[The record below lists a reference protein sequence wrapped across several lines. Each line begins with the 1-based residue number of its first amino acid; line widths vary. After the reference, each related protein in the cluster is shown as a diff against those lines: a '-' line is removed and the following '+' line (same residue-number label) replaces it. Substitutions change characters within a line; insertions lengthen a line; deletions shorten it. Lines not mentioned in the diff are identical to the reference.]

1 MSKKKNMSPENE
13 NIEVDETIDVQASEN
28 INEIT
33 PDSDSAEPEKKAP
46 TIIMPT
52 KGVHVDE
59 AEKEAYLESVRKA
72 KKRKKII
79 ATVIVVAVVLLFAF
93 IIYSIAF
100 GGNGNDV
107 EFSDKFLTKSE
118 PLPSKGQLDDSGS
131 ICISGDYGFSFDKK
145 TNLMSIRKGSVT
157 LFRSYPAALSDE
169 AEPGGLK
176 FIRNNDL
183 ITSPVLVG
191 YTKSGID
198 GGSLLGINQIPHE
211 SVYNLVDADNN
222 GKVDGLQ
229 IKYTLTEVECSFYI
243 EFILTEKGSLDVRIP
258 SKGISEKPVGP
269 DDDPSRMPRLASI
282 TVLPFMCASRQG
294 DNGYFV
300 TPDGSG
306 ALTYFDVARVPS
318 NTEYA
323 KRVYGYDDLFD
334 KFELPDYNN
343 QDISIPAFG
352 SVNNILNAN
361 GRIDHKLTT
370 AFATVGDSENKTGNA
385 SAQIIMNK
393 PATAGDG
400 LQFYYIAYRFNL
412 REYYYDSI
420 SKNGD
425 PFKFLEEDLSVGDM
439 REEIFFDVRTEK
451 SEDRNPDLSKNSF
464 TYVDVAKKTR
474 EFLKETWNIDKKI
487 ESSDEDLMNLK
498 ILVGSENIQSTSM
511 FGQVKVM
518 TTFSDVKD
526 IYSTLSEN
534 GVNNV
539 KISLLGWQSN
549 GYFGNVTDKFDIES
563 DFGGED
569 GLEELLKWAS
579 ENNLNIS
586 ADNNLLELYAE
597 PAFGISMKESLVKE
611 PGTDYYIFKAVNPA
625 GVYVPGTG
633 FYYVSPS
640 FFNDELLEEDIEGL
654 KELGFANVDLQQV
667 GDLVFTDYNPENA
680 LLRQQAIAYYSEW
693 IQKYKEAFEDVAVY
707 YGYDY
712 AVKHADK
719 ILDIPTESSN
729 LFFIDEAIP
738 FVQIVYHG
746 MIDFY
751 CEPINR
757 KDHPDSARLKAIE
770 YGCLLSYEIT
780 KENPEELKYTL
791 YNDLFKS
798 EFESDDE
805 EVKSLRDDIIAAYKV
820 AEELNAIRT
829 ATITNHYCVDVGT
842 SENNIHGGN
851 VYCTEYDN
859 GYKVYVNYGSS
870 DYTVG
875 NDVVESMQH
884 KLVPPTKGGNANG

>member
-1 MSKKKNMSPENE
+1 MSKKKNISPENE
-13 NIEVDETIDVQASEN
+13 NIDVNENVDVQANEN
-28 INEIT
+28 VDVNETT
-33 PDSDSAEPEKKAP
+33 PDSVSEEPEKTAP
-46 TIIMPT
+46 KIIMPT

-59 AEKEAYLESVRKA
+59 AEKEAYLESIRKA

-79 ATVIVVAVVLLFAF
+79 GTTVAIVVVLFVAF

-107 EFSDKFLTKSE
+107 KFSDKYLTKSD
-118 PLPSKGQLDDSGS
+118 PLPSKGSLSSSGS
-131 ICISGDYGFSFDKK
+131 VCTVGDFSMSFDSAS
-145 TNLMSIRKGSVT
+145 NLMTVRKGTTVV
-157 LFRSYPAALSDE
+157 FRSYPEPTAEE
-169 AEPGGLK
+169 AVPGTMDYAKNGQ
-176 FIRNNDL
+176 L
-183 ITSPVLVG
+183 ITSPVIVG

-198 GGSLLGINQIPHE
+198 GGSLLGINQIPHDK
-211 SVYNLVDADNN
+211 SFNLVDADADGN
-222 GKVDGLQ
+222 VDGLQ
-229 IKYTLTEVECSFYI
+229 IKYSLLEVECSFYI
-243 EFILTEKGSLDVRIP
+243 EFILKSNGSLEVKIP
-258 SKGISEKPVGP
+258 SKGIQEKPVGP
-269 DDDPSRMPRLASI
+269 EDDPSRMPRLASI
-282 TVLPFMCASRQG
+282 TVFPYMCAARQG
-294 DNGYFV
+294 DSGYFV

-306 ALTYFDVARVPS
+306 ALTYFDVSRVPS

-334 KFELPDYNN
+334 KFESPDYNN

-352 SVNNILNAN
+352 SINNVHKGA
-361 GRIDHKLTT
+361 RVDHKMTT
-370 AFATVGDSENKTGNA
+370 AFATVGGNENKAGNA
-385 SAQIIMNK
+385 SAQIIMGK
-393 PATAGDG
+393 PATTADG
-400 LQFYYIAYRFNL
+400 LKFYYIAYRFNL

-439 REEIFFDVRTEK
+439 IEEIHFDIRTEK
-451 SEDRNPDLSKNSF
+451 AEDRNPDLYKNSY
-464 TYVDVAKKTR
+464 TYVDVAVKTR
-474 EFLKETWNIDKKI
+474 DFLKDSWNVDKKI
-487 ESSDEDLMNLK
+487 DSIDSNLLNLK
-498 ILVGSENIQSTSM
+498 VLIGSENIQSTSM

-526 IYSTLSEN
+526 IYSSLSEN

-549 GYFGNVTDKFDIES
+549 GYYGNVTDKFDIED
-563 DFGGED
+563 DFGGDD
-569 GLEELLKWAS
+569 GLEELLEWAS
-579 ENNLNIS
+579 DKNVNIS
-586 ADNNLLELYAE
+586 ADNNLLEMYAE

-625 GVYVPGTG
+625 GVFVPGTG
-633 FYYVSPS
+633 FYYVSPL
-640 FFNDELLEEDIEGL
+640 FFDEELLEDDIEGV
-654 KELGFANVDLQQV
+654 KDLGFTNIDLQQV
-667 GDLVFTDYNPENA
+667 GDLLYTDYNPENA
-680 LLRQQAIAYYSEW
+680 LLRQQAIELYGEW
-693 IQKYKEAFEDVAVY
+693 IQKYGEAFEDVAIY

-712 AVKHADK
+712 AAKYADM

-729 LFFIDEAIP
+729 LFFVDEAIP

-746 MIDFY
+746 MIDYY

-757 KDHPDSARLKAIE
+757 KDHPDTAKLKAIE

-798 EFESDDE
+798 EFT
-805 EVKSLRDDIIAAYKV
+805 SLEDDIIEAYND
-820 AEELNAIRT
+820 ALALNKIRT

-859 GYKVYVNYGSS
+859 GVKVYVNYGSS
-870 DYTVG
+870 AYTISEGVT
-875 NDVVESMQH
+875 VESMDYII
-884 KLVPPTKGGNANG
+884 K